1 MAEGRTEPLYRLLR
15 VQQPEPFD
23 IVDGRV
29 QIAGY
34 GIAFE
39 ATLTVIVR
47 DAIGSV
53 VAQTFFTT
61 GGGDVWTNF
70 QTVVELPGAPATP
83 SGFVEVTD
91 RGGADLPVTL
101 VIVPVVFGTHLVDGY
116 RGFQLRMV
124 QPGDT
129 LSGIAQEFY
138 GDPLLWPRIYEAN
151 RNQIADPNLIFPG
164 QSFRVPLA

>member
-15 VQQPEPFD
+15 VQQPEAFD

-29 QIAGY
+29 LIAGY

-39 ATLTVIVR
+39 ANLNVIVR
-47 DAIGSV
+47 DATGAV
-53 VAQTFFTT
+53 VVRTFFSTA
-61 GGGDVWTNF
+61 GGDVWSNW
-70 QTVVELPGAPATP
+70 QTAVDLPDVPSTP
-83 SGFVEVTD
+83 GGFVEVTD

-101 VIVPVVFGTHLVDGY
+101 VTVPVVFGTALVPGY

-129 LSGIAQEFY
+129 LSGIAEEFY
-138 GDPLLWPRIYEAN
+138 GDATLYPRIFEAN
-151 RNQIADPNLIFPG
+151 RNQVADPNLIFPG
-164 QSFRVPLA
+164 QSLRVPLT